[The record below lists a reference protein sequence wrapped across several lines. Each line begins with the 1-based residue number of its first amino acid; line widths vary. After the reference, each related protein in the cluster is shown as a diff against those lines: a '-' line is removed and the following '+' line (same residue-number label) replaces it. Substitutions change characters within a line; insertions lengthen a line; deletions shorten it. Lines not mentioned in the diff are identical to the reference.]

1 MAAKLYHISLHPP
14 DTGSDEMDRKAF
26 KDLCGSFVMGLDQ
39 LRSSWQA
46 GSISKDS
53 FKEICKRVAEEVL
66 RFAV

>member
-1 MAAKLYHISLHPP
+1 
-14 DTGSDEMDRKAF
+14 MDRKAF
-26 KDLCGSFVMGLDQ
+26 KDLCGSFAMGLDQ